1 MFGRERIYV
10 IGAQIIKSINRN
22 RLDPLPSF
30 FTPPSLML
38 TIILISNTEVD
49 FFCLILNCM

>member
-49 FFCLILNCM
+49 FFV